1 MRKNYAI
8 NMKIITVI
16 PVYLNINYFIT
27 LITLILI

>member
-1 MRKNYAI
+1 MRKNYTI

>member
-1 MRKNYAI
+1 MRKNYTI

-16 PVYLNINYFIT
+16 LVYLNINYFIT